1 MKPTNYNFS
10 TIHLGTYNPNLIEAV
25 VCVIP
30 QSLKNYLFLN
40 QPYKFD
46 VAEDGE
52 FVSYIRESGL
62 EKIQKIKSLIY
73 SRLMDIV
80 KRWENGS
87 FHSKDVIEFLE
98 WDYVDGDGISN
109 KEDLYRRKKR
119 YSFYSGFNDKGI
131 ARGCPDISPGYRF
144 NLFFNPSPFSLS
156 LKMLKCF
163 ARSLQKNCKQSDL
176 EREFGKEFV
185 KEMIEKPRN
194 PVEQMKYKAFEE
206 KFLQIVY
213 EYEKTRSYLYNE
225 NLGDLTKFSE
235 LMWRLNNAE
244 NECKEKVAELRKS
257 FGI

>member
-1 MKPTNYNFS
+1 MKPTDYNFS

-46 VAEDGE
+46 VVEDGE
-52 FVSYIRESGL
+52 FVAYVRESVL

-73 SRLMDIV
+73 SRLMNIV

-98 WDYVDGDGISN
+98 WDYVDGDGSFN
-109 KEDLYRRKKR
+109 KVLYRNKNR
-119 YSFYSGFNDKGI
+119 YSFYTGFNDKRI

-163 ARSLQKNCKQSDL
+163 ARSLQENCKQSDL

-185 KEMIEKPRN
+185 KEMIGKPRN
-194 PVEQMKYKAFEE
+194 PVEQMNYKAFEE

-213 EYEKTRSYLYNE
+213 EYEKTRSNLYNE